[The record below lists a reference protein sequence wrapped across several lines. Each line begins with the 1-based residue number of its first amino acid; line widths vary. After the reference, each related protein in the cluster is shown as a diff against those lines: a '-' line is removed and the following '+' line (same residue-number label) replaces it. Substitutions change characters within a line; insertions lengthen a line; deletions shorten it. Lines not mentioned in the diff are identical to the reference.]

1 MARPSEDF
9 LVAWS
14 SLSGS
19 SELDGWR
26 TISLAPAG
34 PIDIHVGRRF
44 PGNEEALLL
53 CFPVAHVAATDQLPD
68 GQGFSVERADPLGDG
83 KSWLAL
89 TRKISGSV
97 ELFSAMA
104 CDVAGA
110 LDLSAA
116 DDADDADEH
125 KLLRVFL
132 SRVRAWQ
139 EFMRKGATA
148 LSAEAEIG
156 LIGELLTLGA
166 IIGAGVPAHVAVASW
181 VGPLD
186 GVQDFEVGTGAM
198 EVKAT
203 IATVGFTARI
213 GSLEQ
218 LDDAV
223 RQPLFIVGVKL
234 KQVALGKNLSELV
247 ATLRTIVAEDTEA
260 RRLFSERLIAGGYF
274 DSHADRYPRKF
285 EPTSLRAILVGDGFP
300 RLIHGIV
307 PQGITRANYDIDL
320 DKSASESLDLAAAL
334 KQLGAM

>member
-9 LVAWS
+9 LIAWS
-14 SLSGS
+14 SLSGQ

-26 TISLAPAG
+26 TIPVEPAG
-34 PIDIHVGRRF
+34 TIQIHVGRRF
-44 PGNEEALLL
+44 PGNEEALLV
-53 CFPVAHVAATDQLPD
+53 CFSIAHVSAADILPD

-89 TRKISGSV
+89 TRKISGSI

-110 LDLSAA
+110 LDLSA
-116 DDADDADEH
+116 DEGADEH
-125 KLLRVFL
+125 RLLRVFL
-132 SRVRAWQ
+132 GRVRAWQ
-139 EFMRKGATA
+139 EFMRKGASA

-166 IIGAGVPAHVAVASW
+166 IVEAGVPAHVAVASW

-186 GVQDFEVGTGAM
+186 SVQDFEIGTGAM
-198 EVKAT
+198 EIKAT

-223 RQPLFIVGVKL
+223 RQPLFVVGAKL
-234 KQVALGKNLSELV
+234 KQFATGQNLPALV
-247 ATLRTIVAEDTEA
+247 AAMKTTLAEDAEA
-260 RRLFSERLIAGGYF
+260 MRLFSERLIAGGYF

-285 EPTSLRAILVGDGFP
+285 EPISLRAILVEEGFP
-300 RLIHGIV
+300 RLIHGNV
-307 PQGITRANYDIDL
+307 PQGVTRANYDIDL
-320 DKSASESLDLAAAL
+320 DKSASESLEVAAAL
-334 KQLGAM
+334 KKLGAI

>member
-26 TISLAPAG
+26 TIPLAPAG
-34 PIDIHVGRRF
+34 AIDIHVGRRF
-44 PGNEEALLL
+44 PGNEEALLV

-116 DDADDADEH
+116 DGADEH

-132 SRVRAWQ
+132 GRVRAWQ

-166 IIGAGVPAHVAVASW
+166 IIGAGVPAHVAVANW

-186 GVQDFEVGTGAM
+186 GVQDFEIGTGAM

-203 IATVGFTARI
+203 IAPVGFTARI

-223 RQPLFIVGVKL
+223 RQPLFVVGVKL
-234 KQVALGKNLSELV
+234 KQVASGKNLSELV
-247 ATLRTIVAEDTEA
+247 AALKTIVAEDAEA
-260 RRLFSERLIAGGYF
+260 KRLFSERLIAGGYF

-285 EPTSLRAILVGDGFP
+285 EPVSLRAILVGDGFP

-320 DKSASESLDLAAAL
+320 DKSGSGSHDLAAAL